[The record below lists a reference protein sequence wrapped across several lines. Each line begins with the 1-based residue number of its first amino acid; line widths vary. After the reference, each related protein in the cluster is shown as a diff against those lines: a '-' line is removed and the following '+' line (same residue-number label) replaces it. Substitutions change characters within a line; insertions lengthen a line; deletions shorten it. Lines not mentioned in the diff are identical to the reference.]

1 MSVERV
7 EVPADP
13 AVFAEWMTADV
24 GDEGATR
31 KELCAL
37 WKCGERMVSRHLAM
51 AQAAGMLKTG
61 YRVVHDISGRKN
73 RIPVYSFTEK
83 PKDKSRAK

>member
-24 GDEGATR
+24 GDDGATR

-37 WKCGERMVSRHLAM
+37 WKCGERMVSRHLQM
-51 AQAAGMLKTG
+51 AQAAGMLTTG
-61 YRVVHDISGRKN
+61 YRTVQDISGRKN
-73 RIPVYSFTEK
+73 RSPVYSFTQRK
-83 PKDKSRAK
+83 K